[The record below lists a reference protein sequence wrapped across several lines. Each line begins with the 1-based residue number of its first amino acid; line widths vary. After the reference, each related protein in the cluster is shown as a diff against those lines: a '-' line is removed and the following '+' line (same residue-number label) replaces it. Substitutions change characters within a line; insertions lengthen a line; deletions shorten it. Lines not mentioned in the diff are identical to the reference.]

1 MAVGIYVWDEPL
13 FSHRGLLLDT
23 SRNYYEVDDIL
34 RTISAMSANKLNV
47 FHWHI
52 TGSHSFPLLL
62 PSDPYLA
69 DKGSYGEDYLYTP
82 NDVEKIIEYGLD
94 YGVRVVPEIDTPGEF
109 DVFFQTVFSQVVFL
123 KTRH

>member
-1 MAVGIYVWDEPL
+1 M
-13 FSHRGLLLDT
+13 HRGLLLDT

-52 TGSHSFPLLL
+52 TDSHSFPLLL
-62 PSDPYLA
+62 PSDPDLA
-69 DKGSYGEDYLYTP
+69 GKGSYGEDYLYTP
-82 NDVEKIIEYGLD
+82 NDVQNIVEYGLQ

-109 DVFFQTVFSQVVFL
+109 DVIFQTLFS
-123 KTRH
+123 